1 MDSNIPLLD
10 PRINRASLGASTWMM
25 LDLQVNFKHSF
36 HTTLFYETFLS
47 RLRRDLL
54 QWN

>member
-25 LDLQVNFKHSF
+25 IDLQVNFKHSY
-36 HTTLFYETFLS
+36 TTLFYETLLS
-47 RLRRDLL
+47 RLRREL
-54 QWN
+54 

>member
-10 PRINRASLGASTWMM
+10 PRINRASLGASTWMIG
-25 LDLQVNFKHSF
+25 LQLNLKNSF

-47 RLRRDLL
+47 RLRRELL
-54 QWN
+54 EWN